1 MRHSNILRGISE
13 ATRALLDLKVQEDAI
28 QAAVSALGAGT
39 DVDRCYIFQIEG
51 NVGERL
57 ISQRFEW
64 VKGSVSVQINN
75 ERLQNMPEALFPWLM
90 EKLDQDEILYGIVS
104 HSDDPEFKEGMAEQD
119 IKSYLFTPIQKDG
132 KLWGF
137 IGYDDCVEERD
148 WMQVE
153 ADALATVAKN
163 IGIRLAWD
171 ATKKNLEERNEI
183 FELAVQGAKLGL
195 WEWLPETNKVY
206 PSQAYAGILGYS
218 VEALTDY
225 SAWFDNIH
233 EEDRQYVL
241 DNLQAHLSDGNKPY
255 DVQYRTRVGSGEFR
269 WVASNGMA
277 KRDSNNRPIILTG
290 FLRDIHEQVVAQ
302 EARNQAIQRMLELN
316 ELKSNFVSM
325 ASHQFRTPLTVI
337 YSNVELMEMGIMKLE
352 PSLMQRFSKAT
363 GRIKDEVV
371 RMTELMNNILT
382 FGKYEAGLMTIRFAS
397 MDVVQ
402 LIKRINEQYFSQES
416 DGRRI
421 EILVE
426 GTPRLL
432 TADSMLLTHAFS
444 NLMSNALKYSP
455 QRPAPQI
462 QIRFLKDVLQVEIR
476 DYGIG
481 IPEKDQPNT
490 FNSFF
495 RASNASTIVGSGLG
509 LPIVKEFLE
518 RHKGSVTFNSIENKG
533 STFTVQL
540 PYEQIQNTD
549 C

>member
-476 DYGIG
+476 DHGIG

>member
-1 MRHSNILRGISE
+1 MRHSHILRGISE

-39 DVDRCYIFQIEG
+39 VVDRCYIFQIEG

-195 WEWLPETNKVY
+195 WEWLPETSKVY

-337 YSNVELMEMGIMKLE
+337 YSNVELMEMGIMKLD
-352 PSLMQRFSKAT
+352 PSLMQRFSKST

-382 FGKYEAGLMTIRFAS
+382 FGKYEAGLMTIRFGS

-402 LIKRINEQYFSQES
+402 LIERINEQYFSQES

-462 QIRFLKDVLQVEIR
+462 QIRFLEDVLQVEIR

-518 RHKGSVTFNSIENKG
+518 RHKGAVTFSSAENKG

-540 PYEQIQNTD
+540 PYEQIQNTNS
-549 C
+549 

>member
-1 MRHSNILRGISE
+1 MRHSHILRGISE

-39 DVDRCYIFQIEG
+39 VVDRCYIFQIEG

-195 WEWLPETNKVY
+195 WEWLPETSKVY

-337 YSNVELMEMGIMKLE
+337 YSNVELMEMGIMKLD
-352 PSLMQRFSKAT
+352 PSLMQRFSKST

-382 FGKYEAGLMTIRFAS
+382 FGKYEAGLMTIRFGS

-402 LIKRINEQYFSQES
+402 LIERINEQYFSQES

-455 QRPAPQI
+455 KRPAPQI
-462 QIRFLKDVLQVEIR
+462 LIRFLEDVLQVEIR

-518 RHKGSVTFNSIENKG
+518 RHKGAVTFSSAENKG

-540 PYEQIQNTD
+540 PYEQIQNTNS
-549 C
+549 